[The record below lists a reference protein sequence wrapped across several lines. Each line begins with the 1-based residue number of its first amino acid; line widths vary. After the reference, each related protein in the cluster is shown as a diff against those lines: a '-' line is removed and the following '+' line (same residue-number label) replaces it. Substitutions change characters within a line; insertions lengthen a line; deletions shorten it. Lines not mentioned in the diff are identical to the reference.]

1 MRWLPVALA
10 ALLCAAPA
18 KASWEMCSAQG
29 DVAPDARIAACAA
42 VIESAAGDKDRI
54 AAAYYNRGSAWRDRG
69 ELDKAIA
76 DYGEAIAREPNHPDA
91 YANRGIAYRING
103 DLAKAIADYGEVLR
117 LNPTDSASYV
127 DRGTAQFELGRF
139 AEAASDFGAALKHGA
154 SDGYTV
160 LWRHL
165 ARSRAGQA
173 DASELL
179 WNAGKIDR
187 ARWPGPLVALFLGET
202 GQEEV
207 NAAAEKGDAEEQKT
221 QRCEV
226 SFYLGE
232 YELLRGDKP
241 HARTLLRT
249 AAEICPKSFYER
261 GAANAEL
268 KRLGR

>member
-1 MRWLPVALA
+1 MRWSPVVLA

-18 KASWEMCSAQG
+18 EASWETCSALD
-29 DVAPDARIAACAA
+29 DVPSDARIAACAA

-54 AAAYYNRGSAWRDRG
+54 ATAYYNRGSAWRDRG

-76 DYGEAIAREPNHPDA
+76 DYSEAISREPDHPDA
-91 YANRGIAYRING
+91 YTNRGIAYRIKG

-117 LNPTDSASYV
+117 LNPGDSASYV
-127 DRGTAQFELGRF
+127 DRGSARFEIGRF
-139 AEAASDFGAALKHGA
+139 AEAASDFGAALSHGA

-165 ARSRAGQA
+165 ARARAGQA

-187 ARWPGPLVALFLGET
+187 ARWPGPLIALFLGET
-202 GQEEV
+202 GQDEV
-207 NAAAEKGDAEEQKT
+207 HAAADKGDANDQET
-221 QRCEV
+221 QRCEL

-241 HARTLLRT
+241 RARSMFQT

-261 GAANAEL
+261 GAARAEL